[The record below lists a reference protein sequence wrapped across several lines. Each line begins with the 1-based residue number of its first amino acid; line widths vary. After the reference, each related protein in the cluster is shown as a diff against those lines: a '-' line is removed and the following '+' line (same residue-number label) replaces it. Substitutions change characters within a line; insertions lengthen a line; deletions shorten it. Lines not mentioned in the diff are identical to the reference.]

1 MTSRGWVKF
10 VLPCILLFLAAFM
23 LWCKHLGK
31 RKSLEPFKVTTPPNR
46 HAVEQLISLQEA
58 ITQFEALIQDGNIVL
73 LKLRALLF
81 ASFPQVGSFYLF
93 IYLYLFYFILDFVQ
107 Q

>member
-1 MTSRGWVKF
+1 MTSRGWVKY

-23 LWCKHLGK
+23 LWCKHLSK

-58 ITQFEALIQDGNIVL
+58 ITQFEALIQDGNIIL

-93 IYLYLFYFILDFVQ
+93 IYFLDFVQ